1 MSQFPL
7 TQGEDLRPFVDK
19 FFNLQ
24 HDLAQTRFIMHS
36 LTTPDPI
43 QTQQPQSCTTT
54 SVEEMLSIAHEREKN
69 ANAWIKSAVAL
80 DLSPCLSPLTG
91 PPDPTRTPK
100 QASPSG
106 PCARLRGACSIK
118 RNRDSSD
125 ADTPNPLLLDLEKD
139 DLTKW
144 SRGSTTC
151 AAADLASSLQD
162 ECKKMFLVYADKY
175 LDEVDRKS
183 CLGEYDDEMAG
194 MMYKVKMVSEWLN
207 LIGKKEGCDSEGE
220 ACVRVRDKIYAILLK
235 HVEMTAMAF
244 DRFKA
249 SI

>member
-7 TQGEDLRPFVDK
+7 TQGEDLQPFVDK

-36 LTTPDPI
+36 LTTTNPI
-43 QTQQPQSCTTT
+43 QTQEPESCTTT
-54 SVEEMLSIAHEREKN
+54 SVEEMLSIAHERKKN
-69 ANAWIKSAVAL
+69 ANAWIKSAMAL
-80 DLSPCLSPLTG
+80 DLSPCLSPLTS
-91 PPDPTRTPK
+91 PPDPTRTP
-100 QASPSG
+100 S
-106 PCARLRGACSIK
+106 PCARPRGACSIK
-118 RNRDSSD
+118 RNRDSSNTNT
-125 ADTPNPLLLDLEKD
+125 DTHNPLLLDLEKD
-139 DLTKW
+139 DDLSKW
-144 SRGSTTC
+144 GRGSTTC
-151 AAADLASSLQD
+151 AAAELASSLQD

-183 CLGEYDDEMAG
+183 CLGMYDEEMAG

-207 LIGKKEGCDSEGE
+207 LIGKKDGGDSEGE